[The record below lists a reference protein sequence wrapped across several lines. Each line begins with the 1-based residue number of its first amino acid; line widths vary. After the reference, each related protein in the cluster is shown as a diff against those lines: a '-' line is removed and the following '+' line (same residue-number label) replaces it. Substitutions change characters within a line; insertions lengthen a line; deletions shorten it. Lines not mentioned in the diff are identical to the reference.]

1 MKSGNAKLTPSKDGL
16 TFSVPSSEE
25 VNVDPPSAINIYETD
40 DKALKKI
47 VKVVSQCEDRSSNH
61 LYIVKKSVIFGKET
75 KSEVKKMADI
85 KDGCHITTD
94 SKVI

>member
-16 TFSVPSSEE
+16 TFSVPPSEKAY
-25 VNVDPPSAINIYETD
+25 VDPPSTINIYATD
-40 DKALKKI
+40 DKVLKNM
-47 VKVVSQCEDRSSNH
+47 VKVVSQCEDRSSDH
-61 LYIVKKSVIFGKET
+61 LYIIKKSVIFGKET

-85 KDGCHITTD
+85 KNGCHISTD